1 MTIDLAIQIGGFL
14 VFLAG
19 FAWGLV
25 TWIIA
30 QFAARDKDIAETQK
44 TLSDHKLHAAETFAT
59 RTGVTESLD
68 RVFSAVDR
76 LTSRF
81 DEFLRMERRKDGN

>member
-1 MTIDLAIQIGGFL
+1 MTLDLAIQIGGFL

-25 TWIIA
+25 TWIVA

-44 TLSDHKLHAAETFAT
+44 SLSDHKLHAAETFAT